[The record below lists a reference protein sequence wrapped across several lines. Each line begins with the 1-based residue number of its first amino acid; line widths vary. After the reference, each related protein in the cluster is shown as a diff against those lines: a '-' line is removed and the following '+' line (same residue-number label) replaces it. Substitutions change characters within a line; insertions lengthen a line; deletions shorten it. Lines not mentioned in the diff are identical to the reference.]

1 VRRLAIVIGVVIAIA
16 VSQQPSSA
24 QSPNLTF
31 PLFERLL
38 ESFRVEAGIP
48 GFSAVIVQ
56 NRSIVW
62 ERGFGRQDVEGAVAA
77 QPETPYPIG
86 TLTQA
91 IGSTLVLRKCF
102 DQSYAELTDKVVRWW
117 PQYPEPLTTI
127 GQLLSHTAPNGTFQY
142 NPVRF
147 SALTSVVEECADQ
160 SYSQQL
166 AQEVFDRLAMLTSV
180 PGQALANPTP
190 EDRELFEPS
199 RLAQYAAVLSRV
211 AVPYRV
217 VSRRATRNTDTLSRQ
232 LNAAT
237 GIVTSARDLAQ
248 FDIALD
254 TPNLLLAPETRILA
268 FTQVFSGGTG
278 LPTSLGWFAQNYNNV
293 AIFWQFGLVENA
305 YSSLI
310 LKVPS
315 RGLTF
320 ILLANSDGLTAPFA
334 LEAGDVTTSIFA
346 RTFLRTF
353 VP

>member
-24 QSPNLTF
+24 QILAFS
-31 PLFERLL
+31 LFAGYV
-38 ESFRVEAGIP
+38 ESFRREAGIP
-48 GFSAVIVQ
+48 AVSAVIVQ
-56 NRSIVW
+56 NRAIVW
-62 ERGFGRQDVEGAVAA
+62 ERGFGLQDVQGAVAA

-86 TLTQA
+86 TLSQA
-91 IGSTLVLRKCF
+91 IGSTLVLRKCLE
-102 DQSYAELTDKVVRWW
+102 QSYAELSDKVVRWW

-127 GQLLSHTAPNGTFQY
+127 GQLLSHTAPTGTFQY

-160 SYSQQL
+160 KYSQQL

-190 EDRELFEPS
+190 EDMELFEPS
-199 RLAQYAAVLSRV
+199 RLARYASVLSRV

-217 VSRRATRNTDTLSRQ
+217 VNLRATRNTDPLSRQ
-232 LNAAT
+232 LNVAT
-237 GIVTSARDLAQ
+237 GIVTSASDLAQ

-278 LPTSLGWFAQNYNNV
+278 LPTSLGWFAQNYNNE

-310 LKVPS
+310 LKVPN
-315 RGLTF
+315 RGLTL
-320 ILLANSDGLTAPFA
+320 ILLANSDGLSAPFA
-334 LEAGDVTTSIFA
+334 LEAGDVTKSIFA